1 MIHCISQQNYLPFIL
16 LPMVIFKEAVC
27 FQVKIYLKL
36 CPEGH
41 ILLSKE
47 IWVYP
52 LVGMRNGHPW
62 WFRPTPPTPPL
73 GASKLFNLLRR
84 LVVKAEIYLTAPLT
98 YSKLH
103 QYLSWCSSLMSFQRV
118 FFLRFIF
125 LCPKGQKTEMMFF
138 SGRFYAKYC
147 IVYINN

>member
-1 MIHCISQQNYLPFIL
+1 M
-16 LPMVIFKEAVC
+16 
-27 FQVKIYLKL
+27 

-62 WFRPTPPTPPL
+62 WFRQASPTSPL

-84 LVVKAEIYLTAPLT
+84 LVVKAIIYLTAPLT
-98 YSKLH
+98 YSYLH
-103 QYLSWCSSLMSFQRV
+103 QYLSWCSSLMSGQIV

-125 LCPKGQKTEMMFF
+125 LCPKGQKTEMIVFVQNTTLF
-138 SGRFYAKYC
+138 TQTTKYKKQLLGRTLIK
-147 IVYINN
+147 IIMIDTGVV